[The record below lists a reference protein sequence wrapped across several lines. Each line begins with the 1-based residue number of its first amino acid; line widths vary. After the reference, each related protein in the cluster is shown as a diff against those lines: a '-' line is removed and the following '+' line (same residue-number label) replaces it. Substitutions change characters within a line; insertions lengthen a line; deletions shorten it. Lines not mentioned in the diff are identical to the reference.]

1 MSSLQWRFGLPTDL
15 TPSVCHSVLLI
26 VNWLSFIRAMCSAH
40 FHFVLV
46 TYWTMYVTLVLCLMV
61 VLRILSFSLTLSIL
75 LSIARWLV
83 SSFFT
88 NAFVRD
94 HVWHPYVIAG
104 KTHWLKTFLFKFK
117 GRCLS
122 RKICHTHNR
131 KKSITAVTHATDKTT
146 FLLSHSQEIVQHIC
160 SHTRIECRAWNSS
173 WKRGLSREWKS
184 KIAWKTFFRWKK
196 STSIL
201 FF

>member
-1 MSSLQWRFGLPTDL
+1 MSSLQRRFGLPTDL

-26 VNWLSFIRAMCSAH
+26 VHLLSFIQAMCPAH

-46 TYWTMYVTLVLCLMV
+46 TYWTMSVTLVLCLVV
-61 VLRILSFSLTLSIL
+61 VLRIMSFGLTLSIL

-94 HVWHPYVIAG
+94 HVWHPYFIAG
-104 KTHWLKTFLFKFK
+104 KTHWLKTFLFRLI

-122 RKICHTHNR
+122 RKI
-131 KKSITAVTHATDKTT
+131 SLYFPKT
-146 FLLSHSQEIVQHIC
+146 LC
-160 SHTRIECRAWNSS
+160 PA
-173 WKRGLSREWKS
+173 
-184 KIAWKTFFRWKK
+184 FF
-196 STSIL
+196 
-201 FF
+201 